1 MLADFVERLAGTPAR
16 LEERVRGLDPAIAR
30 AQVDNAWSIQQ
41 NAGHLADVE
50 ELWQRRIAELG
61 EGRTV
66 FTAADPAYF
75 GRLALR
81 HQDRPMAEI
90 LEEFRVKRLALTR
103 ILQAVSPEV
112 QLRRALHERLNVR
125 MRLVDIAQFT
135 AEHDDNHLLRIAEL
149 RARLEAGR

>member
-1 MLADFVERLAGTPAR
+1 MLADFIERLAGTPAR
-16 LEERVRGLDPAIAR
+16 LEERVRGLDPAIALT
-30 AQVDNAWSIQQ
+30 QVDNSWSIQQ

-75 GRLALR
+75 GKLALR
-81 HQDRPMAEI
+81 HRERTMAET
-90 LEEFRVKRLALTR
+90 LEEFRVKRFALTR
-103 ILQAVSPEV
+103 MMKAVSPEV
-112 QLRRALHERLNVR
+112 QLRRALHERLNTQ

-149 RARLEAGR
+149 RGRLEAGR